1 LTPILLPCRINLK
14 EDNMEE
20 DLFEDEKERK
30 TSAKREQPA
39 VVADEAPDAFAEDGT
54 AKDPSDSKEEEK
66 NLDAIQIDAAI
77 EEVFKDYDETEG
89 VDDDDENWIPLDDE
103 EDPDILA
110 EDDDIDDHEELEAID
125 LEDVLEED
133 DDEADIDIR
142 KEDEKIDPE
151 DNIEGDNEDEIDI
164 DDILEDFED
173 PEEKKASAEG
183 DGKAWIPPDDT
194 DDLETKEEAD
204 SIGVEERLE
213 HDIAEDEDE
222 ADISMEEEELDLEK
236 IIEEEG
242 LDISNGIENNA
253 EDAEA
258 PPWEEE
264 IEIPLHGTTEIPK
277 KKNTILVAFI
287 FFLVALTGIGLYGF
301 YKFKIISEK
310 QNPII
315 KGEEQASSFVTEK
328 ILSGGKNTTA
338 PVKKAEDKA
347 QADRQQMAENAAP
360 AISGEPLTEAHEGV
374 PYSFFPKAND
384 ADPSN
389 KLTFFI
395 ANQPVWTSFDISTGA
410 LTGTPDNGDVGTYKR
425 IAILVTDG
433 RATASLPAFDLTVT
447 GAAEVQKK
455 NEEGEQIAPIAE
467 KKIAAKPVASTDP
480 VKEKTSMAE
489 TDPYLLPDLSDLIKQ
504 MEFRDAAIEYHKI
517 VRHVPQAYS
526 LKLEVDCVE
535 KSVQMAYQ
543 ACNFDPRMFILPR
556 EVNGR
561 DCFIVFWGLYATK
574 NEALKAL
581 SSIPAF
587 FKNQGVKPTL
597 IILKQYL

>member
-1 LTPILLPCRINLK
+1 MTPILLPCKINLK
-14 EDNMEE
+14 ENNMEE

-30 TSAKREQPA
+30 TSTKREEPE
-39 VVADEAPDAFAEDGT
+39 VIADETPDAFAEDGT
-54 AKDPSDSKEEEK
+54 AEDPSDSEEEED
-66 NLDAIQIDAAI
+66 LEAIQIDEAI

-110 EDDDIDDHEELEAID
+110 EDDDIGDHEEIEAID
-125 LEDVLEED
+125 LEDVLKED
-133 DDEADIDIR
+133 AEEADIDIR
-142 KEDEKIDPE
+142 KEDEKIDSE

-173 PEEKKASAEG
+173 SEEKKASDNG
-183 DGKAWIPPDDT
+183 NGKAWIPLDDK
-194 DDLETKEEAD
+194 DDFETKEED
-204 SIGVEERLE
+204 DDIGVEEGLE
-213 HDIAEDEDE
+213 HDIA
-222 ADISMEEEELDLEK
+222 EEELDLEK

-242 LDISNGIENNA
+242 LDISNGIEDNA
-253 EDAEA
+253 ENAEA
-258 PPWEEE
+258 PPWEKE
-264 IEIPLHGTTEIPK
+264 IEIPLHGTAEIPK

-310 QNPII
+310 QNHII

-328 ILSGGKNTTA
+328 IPSGGKNTTA
-338 PVKKAEDKA
+338 PIKKAEDKA
-347 QADRQQMAENAAP
+347 QADRQKMAENAAP
-360 AISGEPLTEAHEGV
+360 VISGEPLLEAREGV

-410 LTGTPDNGDVGTYKR
+410 LTGTPDNGDVGAYKR

-433 RATASLPAFDLTVT
+433 RATASLPAFDITVT
-447 GAAEVQKK
+447 GAAEVRKK
-455 NEEGEQIAPIAE
+455 NEEGEQVAPIAE
-467 KKIAAKPVASTDP
+467 KKIAAQDVASTGP

-504 MEFRDAAIEYHKI
+504 MEFRDAAIEYHKN

-535 KSVQMAYQ
+535 KSVQMAYH

-556 EVNGR
+556 EINGR

-581 SSIPAF
+581 SSIPAL
-587 FKNQGVKPTL
+587 FKTQKTKPKL